1 MHKSRDAQIVGPLF
15 PYFAIY
21 ERIVSDQ
28 ASLERWLPRR
38 HGGPCAG
45 QVFWTSIAVLFSGRQ
60 DSRRGSAPPTSG
72 GVTPAIA
79 LTNDA
84 LKHLN
89 KMRSER
95 NEDLCLIIGV
105 KQGGCSGMSYTME
118 FENRGNQR
126 PDDSIIEYNSFVI
139 GNPLSS

>member
-60 DSRRGSAPPTSG
+60 DSRRGCKEES
-72 GVTPAIA
+72 
-79 LTNDA
+79 NDV
-84 LKHLN
+84 H
-89 KMRSER
+89 
-95 NEDLCLIIGV
+95 
-105 KQGGCSGMSYTME
+105 
-118 FENRGNQR
+118 
-126 PDDSIIEYNSFVI
+126 FV
-139 GNPLSS
+139 